1 MGLLSGSPWQR
12 WIWSVEVNGGENN
25 DRYPSSH
32 LPGIFFDG
40 VYPFPVF
47 LAASP
52 RWFSLT
58 TSSFT
63 MTLQSTKKRHPQIL
77 FQATLACYIDSYSL
91 TQYSCHCFGL
101 ETGGQ
106 PIHLAS
112 AVQPR
117 GQSRIFPVNV
127 STKPRIDLNVCV
139 CRVRN
144 QRGHQTSDRG
154 IETGFTLFD
163 TTGYL
168 YI

>member
-63 MTLQSTKKRHPQIL
+63 MTLQSPKKRHPQIYYF
-77 FQATLACYIDSYSL
+77 FQLRWRAISIVTVLHSIPVIVLDWR
-91 TQYSCHCFGL
+91 L
-101 ETGGQ
+101 EGSQFT
-106 PIHLAS
+106 S
-112 AVQPR
+112 
-117 GQSRIFPVNV
+117 
-127 STKPRIDLNVCV
+127 
-139 CRVRN
+139 RVRSSPVV
-144 QRGHQTSDRG
+144 RVKSSRLMCLQTTDRFKCACVSCQELEG
-154 IETGFTLFD
+154 TPNK
-163 TTGYL
+163 
-168 YI
+168 